1 MTINRYYEDELT
13 YLRELGEEFAR
24 ANPKLAAFLG
34 RESDDPD
41 VERLME
47 AFAFLTGRLRQR
59 LDDELPELATGLLQ
73 LVNPQLLKPIP
84 PMTMMTFRPKPD
96 VGIEPL
102 EVPRNTTVASQGVR
116 GTTCLFTTRYPL
128 SVLPLEVDDVVMENR
143 STSANLTMNLNVT
156 DAIPAEDLRRIPLRL
171 HFSSEREPIIGRT
184 LLLWML
190 RYLREVTVSVGDTTG
205 IRLSPSVIK
214 PVGFGQGDDVIPYSV
229 NSFWAFRVLQ
239 EYLLFP
245 SKFLFVD
252 LDWSE
257 ALPADF
263 GHTGSPRITVAFSFS
278 RPLPDQVRVSRR
290 HIELNATPAV
300 NLFRTEAMPIMVDP
314 RRSEYRVRPP
324 KPDESVH
331 GIQRVTGY
339 VQGQSGRITY
349 YPFESFRH
357 DHGNE
362 SDRRIYYRSHPR
374 PATVTNGIDM
384 EISFVNGR
392 EQAMDPRAETITM
405 LIDVTNGG
413 VAHLLP
419 IGSVTQATGDTPGSV
434 TFRNVSTVTNEVAPP
449 LNDGIQWR
457 LISSLARNFGSLLS
471 VEALRA
477 VIDAYDFRAAYD
489 VAERQQLDNLL
500 AAIISIDV
508 EPFDL
513 FLDGRPVRS
522 RRIVLRVS
530 ESAIGGEG
538 ELFLFGSV
546 MDVFF
551 AAYASV
557 NSHHVLRVIGVDS
570 NAVYEWAPRIGEAS
584 PQ

>member
-24 ANPKLAAFLG
+24 ANPKLASFLS

-41 VERLME
+41 VERLLE
-47 AFAFLTGRLRQR
+47 GFAFLTGRLRQR

-73 LVNPQLLKPIP
+73 LINPQLLKPIP
-84 PMTMMTFRPKPD
+84 PMTMMVFRPKQGA
-96 VGIEPL
+96 GIEPI
-102 EVPRNTTVASQGVR
+102 EVARNTTVASQPER

-128 SVLPLEVDDVVMENR
+128 SVLPVEVDDVVLENR
-143 STSANLTMNLNVT
+143 STSARLTLTLNLT
-156 DAIPAEDLRRIPLRL
+156 DPIPAAELRQVPLRL
-171 HFSSEREPIIGRT
+171 HFASEREPIVGRT

-190 RYLREVTVSVGDTTG
+190 RYLRDVRVSVGGDRE
-205 IRLSPSVIK
+205 IVLSPDMVK

-229 NSFWAFRVLQ
+229 NSFWGFRVLQ

-245 SKFLFVD
+245 AKFLFAD
-252 LDWSE
+252 LDWSS
-257 ALPADF
+257 ALPEAF
-263 GHTGSPRITVAFSFS
+263 GTDPQPRLTIAFSFS
-278 RPLPDQVRVSRR
+278 RPLPEQVRVARR

-300 NLFRTEAMPIMVDP
+300 NLFRTEAMPILVDP

-331 GIQRVTGY
+331 GIHQVTGY
-339 VQGQSGRITY
+339 VQGQSGRVTY
-349 YPFESFRH
+349 HPFESFRH
-357 DHGNE
+357 DHG
-362 SDRRIYYRSHPR
+362 DADKRIYYRSVPR
-374 PATVTNGIDM
+374 PATVTNGIDI

-392 EQAMDPRAETITM
+392 EQSVDPRAETITM
-405 LIDVTNGG
+405 RIDVTNGG

-419 IGSVTQATGDTPGSV
+419 IGSVTQPTGDTPGSV
-434 TFRNVSTVTNEVAPP
+434 SFRNISTVTHEVAPP
-449 LNDGIQWR
+449 LTDGIQWR

-489 VAERQQLDNLL
+489 VSERQQLDNLL
-500 AAIISIDV
+500 AAIVSIEV

-522 RRIVLRVS
+522 RRILLKVR
-530 ESAIGGEG
+530 EAAIGGEG
-538 ELFLFGSV
+538 ELYLFGAV
-546 MDVFF
+546 MDVVF
-551 AAYASV
+551 AAYSAV

-570 NAVYEWAPRIGEAS
+570 NAVYEWTPRIGEAS